1 MTMQPVMNTGFR
13 LPLTIEQVEDGSY
26 MATSLHLPGLLVLAE
41 TIEEIFQL
49 APDIA
54 KELIE
59 AMKEKGIQPPISLG
73 ISQDEFY
80 GRKN

>member
-1 MTMQPVMNTGFR
+1 MNTQIMNAGFR

-26 MATSLHLPGLLVLAE
+26 MATSSQLPGLLVLVE
-41 TIEEIFQL
+41 TIEEVFQL

-59 AMKEKGIQPPISLG
+59 AMKDKGAMNCTAVTHNQ
-73 ISQDEFY
+73 
-80 GRKN
+80 